1 MFILKNYFMNNNA
14 NIKQFQL
21 IKFLNENVNDDHVIS
36 RISIVLR
43 RDKLEAPY
51 YMNTKIR
58 LSSCLDNGENGLI
71 HAMNILNHSRMYN
84 LTEDRYN
91 EIKSLII
98 DTFENK
104 QSEQVEF
111 SKNDKQIK
119 IDLMSKNDEE
129 FKNLYENYHE
139 LFEKID
145 NLID

>member
-1 MFILKNYFMNNNA
+1 M
-14 NIKQFQL
+14 
-21 IKFLNENVNDDHVIS
+21 
-36 RISIVLR
+36 
-43 RDKLEAPY
+43 
-51 YMNTKIR
+51 
-58 LSSCLDNGENGLI
+58 
-71 HAMNILNHSRMYN
+71 
-84 LTEDRYN
+84 
-91 EIKSLII
+91 II

>member
-1 MFILKNYFMNNNA
+1 MTFMNDNA

-58 LSSCLDNGENGLI
+58 LSSCLDNGEKGLI

-91 EIKSLII
+91 EIKSLIL
-98 DTFENK
+98 DTFENN

-119 IDLMSKNDEE
+119 IAIMSKNDEE
-129 FKNLYENYHE
+129 FKSLFESYQE

>member
-1 MFILKNYFMNNNA
+1 MTFMNNNA

-58 LSSCLDNGENGLI
+58 LSSCLDNGEKGLI

-119 IDLMSKNDEE
+119 ITIMSKNDEE
-129 FKNLYENYHE
+129 FMNLFESYQE
-139 LFEKID
+139 LFDKID

>member
-1 MFILKNYFMNNNA
+1 MTFMNNNA

-84 LTEDRYN
+84 LTEEKYN

-98 DTFENK
+98 DTFEGHE
-104 QSEQVEF
+104 SDQVEF
-111 SKNDKQIK
+111 TKNDKQIK
-119 IDLMSKNDEE
+119 IAIMSKNDTE
-129 FKNLYENYHE
+129 FKNLFESYHE
-139 LFEKID
+139 LFDKID

>member
-1 MFILKNYFMNNNA
+1 MTFMNDNA

-58 LSSCLDNGENGLI
+58 LSSCLDNGEKGLI

-91 EIKSLII
+91 EIQSMII
-98 DTFENK
+98 DTFEDN

-111 SKNDKQIK
+111 SKNDKQLK
-119 IDLMSKNDEE
+119 IAIISKNDEE

>member
-1 MFILKNYFMNNNA
+1 MTFMNNSA

-21 IKFLNENVNDDHVIS
+21 IKFINENCDDDHLIS
-36 RISIVLR
+36 KISIVLR
-43 RDKLEAPY
+43 RDKIEAPY
-51 YMNTKIR
+51 YMITKIR
-58 LSSCLDNGENGLI
+58 LSSCMDRPENGVI
-71 HAMNILNHSRMYN
+71 HAMDILNHARRHN
-84 LTEDRYN
+84 LTENTYN
-91 EIKSLII
+91 EIKSLIL
-98 DTFENK
+98 DTFENN

-119 IDLMSKNDEE
+119 IAIMSKNDEE

>member
-1 MFILKNYFMNNNA
+1 MNNNA

-21 IKFLNENVNDDHVIS
+21 IKFLNENCNDDHVIS

-58 LSSCLDNGENGLI
+58 LSSCLDNGEKGLI
-71 HAMNILNHSRMYN
+71 HAMNILNHNRMYN

-91 EIKSLII
+91 EIQSMIN
-98 DTFENK
+98 DTFEDN

-111 SKNDKQIK
+111 SKNDKQLK
-119 IDLMSKNDEE
+119 IAIMSKNDEE

>member
-1 MFILKNYFMNNNA
+1 MTFMNNNA

-84 LTEDRYN
+84 LTEERYN
-91 EIKSLII
+91 EIRSMII
-98 DTFENK
+98 NTFEDNK
-104 QSEQVEF
+104 SEQVEF

-119 IDLMSKNDEE
+119 IAIMSKNDEE

>member
-1 MFILKNYFMNNNA
+1 MNNNA

-98 DTFENK
+98 ETFENK

>member
-1 MFILKNYFMNNNA
+1 MTFMNNNA

-58 LSSCLDNGENGLI
+58 LSSCLDNGEKGLI

-91 EIKSLII
+91 EIQSMII
-98 DTFENK
+98 DTFEDN

-111 SKNDKQIK
+111 SKNDKQLK
-119 IDLMSKNDEE
+119 IAIISKNDEE

>member
-1 MFILKNYFMNNNA
+1 MTFMNNNA
-14 NIKQFQL
+14 NIKQFKF

-98 DTFENK
+98 ETFENK

>member
-1 MFILKNYFMNNNA
+1 MTFMNDNA

-21 IKFLNENVNDDHVIS
+21 IKFLNENVNEDHVIS

-58 LSSCLDNGENGLI
+58 LSSCLDNGEKGLI

-91 EIKSLII
+91 EIKSLIL
-98 DTFENK
+98 DTFENN

-119 IDLMSKNDEE
+119 IALMSKNDEE

>member
-1 MFILKNYFMNNNA
+1 MTFMNNNA

-58 LSSCLDNGENGLI
+58 LSSCLDNGEKGLI

-84 LTEDRYN
+84 LTEERYN
-91 EIKSLII
+91 EIKSLIL
-98 DTFENK
+98 DTFENN

-119 IDLMSKNDEE
+119 ITIMSKNDEE
-129 FKNLYENYHE
+129 FKNLFESYQE
-139 LFEKID
+139 LFDKID

>member
-1 MFILKNYFMNNNA
+1 MTFMTNNA

-21 IKFLNENVNDDHVIS
+21 IKFLNENCDDDHVIS

-58 LSSCLDNGENGLI
+58 LSSCLDNEENGLI

-84 LTEDRYN
+84 LTEEKYN

-98 DTFENK
+98 DTFEAN
-104 QSEQVEF
+104 QLSQVEF
-111 SKNDKQIK
+111 TKNDKQIK
-119 IDLMSKNDEE
+119 IAIMSKNDEE
-129 FKNLYENYHE
+129 FKNLYEKYQE
-139 LFEKID
+139 IFEKID
-145 NLID
+145 NLVD

>member
-1 MFILKNYFMNNNA
+1 MTFMNNNA

-58 LSSCLDNGENGLI
+58 LSSCLDNGEKGLI

-91 EIKSLII
+91 EIQSMII
-98 DTFENK
+98 DTFEDN

-111 SKNDKQIK
+111 SKNDKQLK
-119 IDLMSKNDEE
+119 IAIMSKNDEE